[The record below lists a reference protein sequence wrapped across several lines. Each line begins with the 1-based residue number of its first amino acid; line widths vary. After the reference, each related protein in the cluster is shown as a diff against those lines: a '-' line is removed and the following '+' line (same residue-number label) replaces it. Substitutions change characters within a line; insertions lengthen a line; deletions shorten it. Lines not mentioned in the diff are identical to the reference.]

1 MNLSRSERGEIKFPS
16 RGKSKELVT
25 DVEQNHKNKE
35 MKRTINVA
43 IGGCSFTIDEDAY
56 NTLNDYLERFKAA
69 LDSSSASAG
78 VMDELEVRIADQ
90 LKGKLGGRQVVD
102 LGMTQDVIGRLGYP
116 EGYKAPE
123 EQTGNYETPKDD
135 YHYSGYDGEKPVR
148 KLFRDPDGKRIAGVC
163 SGLAL
168 FLGVDVVLIRVIFLI
183 ALICG
188 SAGFWI
194 YLVIWI
200 AAPEA
205 RTAGEKCELRGIPA
219 TAENI
224 RRFTTGI

>member
-1 MNLSRSERGEIKFPS
+1 MQI
-16 RGKSKELVT
+16 
-25 DVEQNHKNKE
+25 D
-35 MKRTINVA
+35 MKKTINVA
-43 IGGCSFTIDEDAY
+43 IGGCSFTINEDAY
-56 NTLNDYLERFKAA
+56 VTLNDYLERFKSA
-69 LDSSSASAG
+69 LANNSSSAD

-102 LGMTQDVIGRLGYP
+102 LAMTQDVIGKLGYP
-116 EGYKAPE
+116 QGYEAPE
-123 EQTGNYETPKDD
+123 EQTGKYEAPKDE

-168 FLGVDVVLIRVIFLI
+168 FLGVDVTLIRVLFLV
-183 ALICG
+183 AFICG

-205 RTAGEKCELRGIPA
+205 RTAAEKCELRGIPA

-224 RRFTTGI
+224 RRFTEGR

>member
-1 MNLSRSERGEIKFPS
+1 
-16 RGKSKELVT
+16 
-25 DVEQNHKNKE
+25 
-35 MKRTINVA
+35 MKKTINVA
-43 IGGCSFTIDEDAY
+43 IGGCSFTINEDAY
-56 NTLNDYLERFKAA
+56 VTLNDYLERFKSA
-69 LDSSSASAG
+69 LANNSSSAD

-102 LGMTQDVIGRLGYP
+102 LAMTQDVIGKLGYP
-116 EGYKAPE
+116 QGYEAPE
-123 EQTGNYETPKDD
+123 EQTGKYEAPKDE

-168 FLGVDVVLIRVIFLI
+168 FLGVDVTLIRVLFLV
-183 ALICG
+183 AFICG

-205 RTAGEKCELRGIPA
+205 RTAAEKCELRGIPA

-224 RRFTTGI
+224 RRFTEGK

>member
-1 MNLSRSERGEIKFPS
+1 
-16 RGKSKELVT
+16 
-25 DVEQNHKNKE
+25 
-35 MKRTINVA
+35 MKKTINAA

-56 NTLNDYLERFKAA
+56 NTLDDYLNRFKAA
-69 LDSSSASAG
+69 IEETSQSNQ
-78 VMDELEVRIADQ
+78 VMEQLENKIANEL
-90 LKGKLGGRQVVD
+90 KWKLGGRQVVD
-102 LGMTQDVIGRLGYP
+102 LAMTEQVIGQLGYP
-116 EGYKAPE
+116 EGYE
-123 EQTGNYETPKDD
+123 EPVQTEGGEPAGNKD
-135 YHYSGYDGEKPVR
+135 SDGQDRYNDKPVR
-148 KLFRDPDGKRIAGVC
+148 KLFRDTDDRKIAGVC

-168 FLGVDVVLIRVIFLI
+168 FLGVDVVLIRVIFLV

-205 RTAGEKCELRGIPA
+205 RTAAEKCELRGIPA

-224 RRFTTGI
+224 RRFTQTQ

>member
-1 MNLSRSERGEIKFPS
+1 
-16 RGKSKELVT
+16 
-25 DVEQNHKNKE
+25 
-35 MKRTINVA
+35 MKKTINAA

-56 NTLNDYLERFKAA
+56 SVLDEYLERFKKA
-69 LDSSSASAG
+69 LERKGGSSN
-78 VMDELEVRIADQ
+78 VLDELEVRIADL

-102 LGMTQDVIGRLGYP
+102 LAMVQDVIGKLGYP
-116 EGYKAPE
+116 EGYE
-123 EQTGNYETPKDD
+123 EVDDQGTGAESASEE
-135 YHYSGYDGEKPVR
+135 YHYSGSDGERPVR
-148 KLFRDPDGKRIAGVC
+148 KLFRNPDDKKIAGVC

-168 FLGVDVVLIRVIFLI
+168 FLGVDVVLIRVIFLV

-205 RTAGEKCELRGIPA
+205 RTAAEKCELRGIPVN
-219 TAENI
+219 AENI
-224 RRFTTGI
+224 RRFTENR

>member
-1 MNLSRSERGEIKFPS
+1 
-16 RGKSKELVT
+16 
-25 DVEQNHKNKE
+25 
-35 MKRTINVA
+35 MKKTINVA

-56 NTLNDYLERFKAA
+56 NSLSDYLDRFKAS
-69 LDSSSASAG
+69 LDASSSSTD
-78 VMDELEVRIADQ
+78 VMDELEGRIADQ
-90 LKGKLGGRQVVD
+90 LKLKLGGRQVVD
-102 LGMTQDVIGRLGYP
+102 LKMTQEVIGQLGYP
-116 EGYKAPE
+116 EGYNHAE
-123 EQTGNYETPKDD
+123 NQEHGTGSTSTEQNSRYED
-135 YHYSGYDGEKPVR
+135 KPVR
-148 KLFRDPDGKRIAGVC
+148 KLFRDPDGKKIAGVC

-168 FLGVDVVLIRVIFLI
+168 FLGVDVVLIRVIFLV

-205 RTAGEKCELRGIPA
+205 NTAAEKCELRGIPA

-224 RRFTTGI
+224 RRFTSGI

>member
-1 MNLSRSERGEIKFPS
+1 
-16 RGKSKELVT
+16 
-25 DVEQNHKNKE
+25 
-35 MKRTINVA
+35 MKKTINVA

-56 NTLNDYLERFKAA
+56 NTLNDYLERFKKA
-69 LDSSSASAG
+69 LDNTSTSAD
-78 VMDELEVRIADQ
+78 VMDELEGRIADL
-90 LKGKLGGRQVVD
+90 LKGKLGGREVVD
-102 LGMTQDVIGRLGYP
+102 NRMTQEVIAGLGFP
-116 EGYKAPE
+116 QGYNPQADEQEDGQASQTE
-123 EQTGNYETPKDD
+123 EQTSYER
-135 YHYSGYDGEKPVR
+135 PVR
-148 KLFRDPDGKRIAGVC
+148 KLFRDTDDRKIAGVC

-168 FLGVDVVLIRVIFLI
+168 FLGVDVTLMRVLFLV

-205 RTAGEKCELRGIPA
+205 RTAAEKCELRGIPA

-224 RRFTTGI
+224 RRFTNGR